1 MSETLHQAP
10 ISGTMRRVETS
21 GLVGSADPVGASN
34 PPLTAAL
41 LLFGIALSLLFAR
54 WSWQDRPKLSGHGL
68 RWWFW
73 NRDRAA
79 RNWMFEFSSCVALAV
94 VLVGWLVSLVS
105 M

>member
-1 MSETLHQAP
+1 
-10 ISGTMRRVETS
+10 MRTS
-21 GLVGSADPVGASN
+21 GLVGSDGPVGASN

-41 LLFGIALSLLFAR
+41 LLSGIALSLLWAW
-54 WSWQDRPKLSGHGL
+54 WSWRDRPKLSGHGL

-79 RNWMFEFSSCVALAV
+79 RNWMYEFSASVALAA